1 MTHWM
6 AKTYPMSNRNGIVWG
21 FDDRQS
27 YRTQGDIHPYFKDY
41 NDVRLAVIP

>member
-1 MTHWM
+1 MQLINDFFNWL
-6 AKTYPMSNRNGIVWG
+6 NGIVWG